1 MKRYPAWKH
10 AIVLVLLVLAFIYAL
25 PSAYPA
31 APTVEIRARTGQTL
45 TDPVAAVERVLERA
59 DIKVASI
66 ATDGTRT
73 IATFADNEAQLQAKA
88 AIDKELSRRAVTALA
103 SGTTA
108 PAWLTGMGAT
118 PVALGL
124 DLRGGAHFL
133 LETDVEFAID
143 RFFTTS
149 VDAIKAALR
158 DERIPITAIGNE
170 DRQIE
175 VIVRNP
181 DDASRAIDAIIT
193 IEPRLSFEASGSRLI
208 GELGIGQREQLI
220 EQAVGQNIETLR
232 RRVDEIGVAEPVITK
247 QGDSRVAVQLPGLQ
261 DTARAKEILGRR
273 AALELRGV
281 IESGGY
287 AGAGREFIPSSGGG
301 RVLVDNFRVITGEN
315 IIDANYGSDDTG
327 RPAVHLS
334 LDAAGAARM
343 KAYTREHR
351 GEQMAIVLLESG
363 SSEVISAPRIE
374 AELHAR
380 FIIHGGGMS
389 FEDANQLSLL
399 LRSGSLAAPMEVV
412 EERTVGPSLGADNI
426 KSGLGSVAG
435 GFVLVALLIA
445 IYYSVFGTFSV
456 AALIVNLLCLTALLG
471 VLGAALTLPGLAGF
485 ALTLGMAID
494 ANVLINERIREELAG
509 GGKPA
514 LAIEAGYERA
524 FATILDANI
533 TTLIAGLA
541 LFALGS
547 GPVRGFAVVLCL
559 GIATSMFSAVVFS
572 RALVDCFYGRR
583 RKKVTGIAI
592 G

>member
-10 AIVLVLLVLAFIYAL
+10 AMVLALLALAFIYAL
-25 PSAYPA
+25 PSAYPT
-31 APTVEIRARTGQTL
+31 APTVEIRARTGQQL
-45 TDPVAAVERVLERA
+45 SDPVAAVERALA
-59 DIKVASI
+59 NAGIKASSI
-66 ATDGTRT
+66 VSETGRT
-73 IATFADNEAQLQAKA
+73 IASFADNETQLQAKA
-88 AIDKELSRRAVTALA
+88 AIDRALSRRAVTALA
-103 SGTTA
+103 SGTIA
-108 PAWLTGMGAT
+108 PDWLASIGAT

-133 LETDVEFAID
+133 LETDTKFAVE
-143 RFFTTS
+143 RFFSTS
-149 VDAIKAALR
+149 VDTIRAELRDKRIPTTGIKAA
-158 DERIPITAIGNE
+158 N
-170 DRQIE
+170 RQIE
-175 VIVRNP
+175 ITLRNVS
-181 DDASRAIDAIIT
+181 DASKAIEAIIEV
-193 IEPRLSFEASGSRLI
+193 EPRLFFEASGSRLL
-208 GELGIGQREQLI
+208 GELRIGQREQLI

-232 RRVDEIGVAEPVITK
+232 RRVDEIGVAEPVIAK
-247 QGDSRVAVQLPGLQ
+247 QGESRVVVQLPGLQ

-281 IESGGY
+281 IEGGGHAT
-287 AGAGREFIPSSGGG
+287 AGSEFIPSSDGG
-301 RVLVDNFRVITGEN
+301 RVLVDDFRVITGEN

-343 KAYTREHR
+343 KAYTRERR

-374 AELHAR
+374 SELHAR

-389 FEDANQLSLL
+389 FEEANQLSLL

-509 GGKPA
+509 GGRPG

-572 RALVDCFYGRR
+572 RALVDYSYGRR
-583 RKKVTGIAI
+583 KKKITRIAI